1 MSYGLFAVA
10 ILFVVYGL
18 MSKRLSTTAVTGP
31 MLFVTVGVLVGSS
44 GLGVID
50 AEATDRSISL
60 LLEATLAIVLFSDA
74 AAINSSNWR
83 DEAFVP
89 GRLLVVGLPLTIFIG
104 LVAAAAMFT
113 ELSYWEAGIIA
124 AILAPT
130 DAALGQ
136 AVISNPRVPQLIRQG
151 LGTESG
157 LNDGIALTFVVIFL
171 GGAEESLAGGTLG
184 MLLSILGEE
193 IVAAVVI
200 GIGIGWVGGTALV
213 AAARRDWVSPVWLQ
227 IGALSVGIAA
237 YGLAVPLGAS
247 GFIAAWLAGLMLGRA
262 TRDKLDDV
270 NAFSETLG
278 SGLTMTSFMIFG
290 AVLLGPAVD
299 QITWEVALY
308 AVLSLAVI
316 RMIAVALAMI
326 GSDLQPQSVLFLGW
340 FGPRGLASI
349 VLTGVVVEGSALPGA
364 DLIVTVAMV
373 TVGISVFAH
382 GATSWIGS
390 QSYGNWWTRHQADT
404 PKASEGKTVPH
415 VNTPHRFRAPG
426 IHTNTTD
433 SRPDG

>member
-1 MSYGLFAVA
+1 
-10 ILFVVYGL
+10 
-18 MSKRLSTTAVTGP
+18 
-31 MLFVTVGVLVGSS
+31 
-44 GLGVID
+44 
-50 AEATDRSISL
+50 
-60 LLEATLAIVLFSDA
+60 
-74 AAINSSNWR
+74 
-83 DEAFVP
+83 
-89 GRLLVVGLPLTIFIG
+89 
-104 LVAAAAMFT
+104 
-113 ELSYWEAGIIA
+113 
-124 AILAPT
+124 
-130 DAALGQ
+130 
-136 AVISNPRVPQLIRQG
+136 
-151 LGTESG
+151 
-157 LNDGIALTFVVIFL
+157 
-171 GGAEESLAGGTLG
+171 
-184 MLLSILGEE
+184 
-193 IVAAVVI
+193 
-200 GIGIGWVGGTALV
+200 
-213 AAARRDWVSPVWLQ
+213 VWLQ
-227 IGALSVGIAA
+227 IGALSVGVAA

-299 QITWEVALY
+299 QITWEVVLY

-316 RMIAVALAMI
+316 RMIAVALAMV
-326 GSDLQPQSVLFLGW
+326 GSDLQPRSVLFLGW

-390 QSYGNWWTRHQADT
+390 QSYGNWWTRHEAET
-404 PKASEGKTVPH
+404 PKAREGKTLPH

-426 IHTNTTD
+426 LPTD
-433 SRPDG
+433 TVDSPRDS

>member
-10 ILFVVYGL
+10 ILFVIYGL
-18 MSKRLSTTAVTGP
+18 ISKRLSTTAVTGP
-31 MLFVTVGVLVGSS
+31 MLFVFAGVLIGSS
-44 GLGVID
+44 GFGVID

-60 LLEATLAIVLFSDA
+60 VLEATLAIVLFSDA

-83 DEAFVP
+83 EEAFVP
-89 GRLLVVGLPLTIFIG
+89 GRLLVAGLPLTIFIG

-136 AVISNPRVPQLIRQG
+136 AVISNPRVPRLIRQG
-151 LGTESG
+151 LATESG

-171 GGAEESLAGGTLG
+171 GGAEEALTGGSLGTL
-184 MLLSILGEE
+184 LSFLGQEIL
-193 IVAAVVI
+193 AAAAI
-200 GIGIGWVGGTALV
+200 GIGIGWIGATALV

-227 IGALSVGIAA
+227 IGTLSVGIAA

-247 GFIAAWLAGLMLGRA
+247 GFIAAWLTGLMLGRV
-262 TRDKLDDV
+262 TRDKLEDAS
-270 NAFSETLG
+270 AFSETLG
-278 SGLTMTSFMIFG
+278 SGLTMASFMIFG

-299 QITWEVALY
+299 QLTWGVALY

-316 RMIAVALAMI
+316 RMIAVAFAMI
-326 GSDLQPQSVLFLGW
+326 GSDLQLRSVLFLGW

-349 VLTGVVVEGSALPGA
+349 VLAGVVVEGSTLPGTEM
-364 DLIVTVAMV
+364 IITVAMI
-373 TVGISVFAH
+373 TVGISVFTH

-390 QSYGNWWTRHQADT
+390 QSYGNWWAQHEPGTREA
-404 PKASEGKTVPH
+404 AEGETVGD
-415 VNTPHRFRAPG
+415 VTTPHRFRAPG
-426 IHTNTTD
+426 LSTDATD
-433 SRPDG
+433 SPPDS